1 VNVAVERKTFGVSAA
16 EVGAIDR
23 WVEAVAAQWG
33 ESERTAFRARLCIA
47 ELAANVLEHG
57 IAQPGDDRIMVT
69 LQQFGDGIGIEF
81 LDSRAP
87 YDPTGNA
94 VAAKATS
101 IKAASIETISPSGYG
116 LMLVRAY
123 GSDIAYSND
132 GTCNRITLKIRSA

>member
-1 VNVAVERKTFGVSAA
+1 MNVAVERKTFGVSAA

-23 WVEAVAAQWG
+23 WVEEVAARWG

-57 IAQPGDDRIMVT
+57 IARPGDDRIIVT
-69 LQQFGDGIGIEF
+69 LHQCGDGIGIEF
-81 LDSRAP
+81 LDSRGP
-87 YDPTGNA
+87 YDPTA
-94 VAAKATS
+94 DAAAAGAGPIKATS
-101 IKAASIETISPSGYG
+101 IEAASPSGYG

-132 GTCNRITLKIRSA
+132 GGRNRITLKIKSA

>member
-1 VNVAVERKTFGVSAA
+1 MNVAVERKTFGVTAD

-33 ESERTAFRARLCIA
+33 ESERTAFRARVCIA

-57 IAQPGDDRIMVT
+57 TAQPGDDRIMVT

-81 LDSRAP
+81 QDSRSP
-87 YDPTGNA
+87 SYDPTRHTA
-94 VAAKATS
+94 AAKATS
-101 IKAASIETISPSGYG
+101 IEAASPSGYG

-132 GTCNRITLKIRSA
+132 GGRNRITLKIKSA